1 MVKYLNWLQATSWLI
16 DKHGKGVELS
26 TPFPLSISDL
36 RRVSQKTQKLFRLK
50 GKY

>member
-26 TPFPLSISDL
+26 TPLSISDL
-36 RRVSQKTQKLFRLK
+36 GRVSQKTQKLFRLK